1 MAIIITDIVVRDI
14 RFPTSLLAD
23 GSDAMHTDPD
33 YSCAYVTIK
42 TNKEVEGYGL
52 TFTLGRGTEIVV
64 QACRSMSYLVKGQN
78 ASEIFANFG
87 LFWRKLTSES
97 QMRWIGP
104 EKGVT
109 HLATAAIINALWDL
123 WARIENKP
131 VWKLLTDLTPEQLV
145 STIDFRYITDV
156 ITKEEAIKMLKDNEK
171 GKKEREEMLE
181 NNGYPAYTTQVGWL
195 GYSDQK
201 VKDLC
206 KKFLDLGFTSFK
218 AKVGQDLNDDIKR
231 CQLIRDMIGYE
242 NKLMVDANQIWDVN
256 ESIEWM
262 KQLMKFKPTWI
273 EEPTSPDDV
282 LGHAKIANALRPH
295 GIGVATGE
303 MCANRVMFK
312 QLLQAKAIDYC
323 QIDSARI
330 GGINEILSVYF
341 MAKKMGVPVCP
352 HAGGVGLCEMVQHLQ
367 MWDFICLS
375 ATTEDRVIEYVD
387 QQHEHFEH
395 PVRVQRAC
403 YMPPASPGYSVKF
416 KDDCIKNYSYPDGEE
431 WKYMYKEGIFQRPSH
446 CSK

>member
-1 MAIIITDIVVRDI
+1 MEVIITEIEVNDV

-42 TNKEVEGYGL
+42 TNKGIEGYGL

-64 QACRSMSYLVKGQN
+64 QACKSMSYLVKGQKAN
-78 ASEIFANFG
+78 EIFTNFG
-87 LFWRKLTSES
+87 SFWRKLTSES
-97 QMRWIGP
+97 QLRWIGP

-123 WARIENKP
+123 WARIEKKP

-145 STIDFRYITDV
+145 SAIDFRYITDV
-156 ITKEEAIKMLKDNEK
+156 ITKEEAIQLLKGSKE
-171 GKKEREEMLE
+171 GKAKREEILKK
-181 NNGYPAYTTQVGWL
+181 NGYPAYTTQVGWL
-195 GYSDQK
+195 GYSDSK
-201 VKDLC
+201 VKELC
-206 KKFLDLGFTSFK
+206 NKFLNLGFTSFK
-218 AKVGQDLNDDIKR
+218 TKVGQNLQDDMRR
-231 CQLIRDMIGYE
+231 CQMIRETIGYD
-242 NKLMVDANQIWDVN
+242 NKLMLDANQVWDVN

-262 KQLMKFKPTWI
+262 KQLIKFKPTWI

-282 LGHAKIANALRPH
+282 LGHAKIANELRPH
-295 GIGVATGE
+295 GVGVATGE

-312 QLLQAKAIDYC
+312 QFLQMKAIDYC

-330 GGINEILSVYF
+330 GGINEILAVYL
-341 MAKKMGVPVCP
+341 MAKKIGVPVCP

-375 ATTEDRVIEYVD
+375 GTTENRVIEYID
-387 QQHEHFEH
+387 QQHEHFED
-395 PVRVQRAC
+395 PVVVQNAC
-403 YMPPASPGYSVKF
+403 YMPPKQPGYSAKF
-416 KDDCIKNYSYPDGEE
+416 KDDCIRKYSYPDGEQ
-431 WKYMYKEGIFQRPSH
+431 WKYMYEKGIFH
-446 CSK
+446 